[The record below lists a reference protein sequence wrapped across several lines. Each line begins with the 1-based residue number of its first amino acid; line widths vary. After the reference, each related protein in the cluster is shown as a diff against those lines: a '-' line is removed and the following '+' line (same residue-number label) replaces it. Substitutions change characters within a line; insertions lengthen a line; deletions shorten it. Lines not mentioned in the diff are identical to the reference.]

1 MKTVFSMKIWS
12 TRLLVL
18 LVLFTAQSFSLAH
31 EVTHVSDFDASLKC
45 EVCLVGQGIDSAIAA
60 SHEPPVGHV
69 SPGFHIHKNIAT
81 QLKTEAAEYTARAPP
96 LLNNGS

>member
-1 MKTVFSMKIWS
+1 MKIWS

-45 EVCLVGQGIDSAIAA
+45 EVCLVGQGIDSAIVA
-60 SHEPPVGHV
+60 SHEPSVAHV
-69 SPGFHIHKNIAT
+69 SLNFHVHKYIAT
-81 QLKTEAAEYTARAPP
+81 QLKAEAATYTARAPP
-96 LLNNGS
+96 FEQR

>member
-1 MKTVFSMKIWS
+1 MKIWS

-18 LVLFTAQSFSLAH
+18 LVLFSAQSLSLAH
-31 EVTHVSDFDASLKC
+31 EVTHVSDIDAGLMC
-45 EVCLVGQGIDSAIAA
+45 EVCLVGQGIDSAIVA
-60 SHEPPVGHV
+60 SHEPPVAHV

-96 LLNNGS
+96 TFEQR